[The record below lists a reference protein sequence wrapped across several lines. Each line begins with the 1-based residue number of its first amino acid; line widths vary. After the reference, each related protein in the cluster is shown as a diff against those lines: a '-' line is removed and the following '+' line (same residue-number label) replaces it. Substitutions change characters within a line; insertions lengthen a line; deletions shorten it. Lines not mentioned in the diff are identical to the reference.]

1 MEEKLRDN
9 QFILSVS
16 PHLRTKE
23 DVPRIMLDVIIALIP
38 ASIVAVYFFRWYALR
53 TILVCLIFA
62 PLAEW
67 VSEKIMKRPNT
78 TNDFSA
84 VVTGLLLALTLPPT
98 LPPWIAAIGAIVSIV
113 LGKAIFGGLGWN
125 PFNPA
130 LVGRAVL
137 VASWPL
143 GMTTWIKP
151 SASWRISGLLQAVT
165 TATPLNIVKEKLVE
179 EVLPTH
185 LQMFLGNRAGSL
197 GETSVVALLIGAL
210 YLLYRRQI
218 TWHIPLSYLV
228 VVALSSF
235 IFKLDVLF
243 QLFAGGLILGAFFM
257 ATDYVTSPL
266 TRKGQIIFG
275 LLCGLITMLIRLKG
289 GFPEGVCYSIL
300 IMNMLTP
307 TIDKLTVPKIFGA
320 VKTVRQKKR

>member
-1 MEEKLRDN
+1 MEEKPKDN
-9 QFILSVS
+9 QLILSVS

-23 DVPRIMLDVIIALIP
+23 DVPRVMLDVIIALIP
-38 ASIVAVYFFRWYALR
+38 ASLAAVYFFRGYALR
-53 TILVCLIFA
+53 TILVCIIFA

-143 GMTTWIKP
+143 EMTTWIKP
-151 SASWRISGLLQAVT
+151 VSSGLVQAVT
-165 TATPLNIVKEKLVE
+165 TATPLNIVKEKLIEV
-179 EVLPTH
+179 VLPNH
-185 LQMFLGNRAGSL
+185 LEMFFGNRAGSL
-197 GETSVVALLIGAL
+197 GETSVLALLIGGI

-218 TWHIPLSYLV
+218 TWHIPLSYLGV
-228 VVALSSF
+228 VILSSF
-235 IFKLDVLF
+235 LLKLDVLF

-275 LLCGLITMLIRLKG
+275 LLCGLMTMLIRLKG

-300 IMNMLTP
+300 IVNILTP
-307 TIDKLTVPKIFGA
+307 TIDKLTVPKKFGYA
-320 VKTVRQKKR
+320 KTQKSAKSP

>member
-1 MEEKLRDN
+1 MEEK
-9 QFILSVS
+9 FILSVS
-16 PHLRTKE
+16 PHLKTKE
-23 DVPRIMLDVIIALIP
+23 DVPRVMLDVIIALIP
-38 ASIVAVYFFRWYALR
+38 ASLAAVYFFRWYALR

-67 VSEKIMKRPNT
+67 VSEKIMKRKNT
-78 TNDFSA
+78 IDDLSA

-98 LPPWIAAIGAIVSIV
+98 LPPWIAAIGVIVAIV
-113 LGKAIFGGLGWN
+113 LGKAFFGGLGWN

-137 VASWPL
+137 VACWPVE
-143 GMTTWIKP
+143 MTTWIKP
-151 SASWRISGLLQAVT
+151 VTSRVLQAVT

-179 EVLPTH
+179 EILPTH
-185 LQMFLGNRAGSL
+185 LELFLGNRAGSL
-197 GETSVVALLIGAL
+197 GETSVLALLIGGI

-218 TWHIPLSYLV
+218 TWHIPLSYLG

-235 IFKLDVLF
+235 LLKIDVLF
-243 QLFAGGLILGAFFM
+243 QLFTGGLILGAFFM

-275 LLCGLITMLIRLKG
+275 LLCGLMTMLIRLKG

-300 IMNMLTP
+300 IVNMLTP
-307 TIDKLTVPKIFGA
+307 TIDKLTVPKKFGA
-320 VKTVRQKKR
+320 RSRMFTNK